1 MPQGN
6 GTPKANPFRRDL
18 LLAQFVIFS
27 RIVARKHGL
36 TVPMTNEE
44 ASGLSD
50 EDLLAYVDSL
60 REMAHLPPV

>member
-6 GTPKANPFRRDL
+6 GTPKANPFKRDL
-18 LLAQFVIFS
+18 LLAQFTIFS
-27 RIVARKHGL
+27 RIVSRKHGL
-36 TVPMTNEE
+36 TVPLTSDE
-44 ASGLSD
+44 AVGLSD